1 MAGIK
6 YTPWSKPQVLK
17 TYKYKGYVIE
27 YWEQSCSSLYSVLWH
42 HEFVG
47 FKNGKRVTSEKKQ
60 HHRYSDCVNE
70 IKQIIANDKQER

>member
-70 IKQIIANDKQER
+70 IKQIIANGK